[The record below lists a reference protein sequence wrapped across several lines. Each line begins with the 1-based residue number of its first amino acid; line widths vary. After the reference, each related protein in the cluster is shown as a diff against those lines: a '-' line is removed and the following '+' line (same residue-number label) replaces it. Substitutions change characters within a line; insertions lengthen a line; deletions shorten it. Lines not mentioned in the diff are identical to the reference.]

1 MTPQNLID
9 AIKEAREHSKSIEI
23 EEKLLDKKVQDLMH
37 VLEYYPL
44 NAVQLVKVAKKLRE
58 TKQVRRLLKEERCR
72 WQSVF
77 AHIKESKV
85 VDNSAERQKRYMQE
99 SIESYKKWIEND
111 E

>member
-1 MTPQNLID
+1 MTPQILID
-9 AIKEAREHSKSIEI
+9 TIKRARAHSDDIGKR
-23 EEKLLDKKVQDLMH
+23 EKELDKKVQDLMH

-58 TKQVRRLLKEERCR
+58 TKQVRRLLKEERCH

-77 AHIKESKV
+77 SHIRETRV
-85 VDNSAERQKRYMQE
+85 IDNSAERHTRYLQE
-99 SIESYKKWIEND
+99 SIESYKKWMEND